1 MTDQIPM
8 RSASERRDAAKPV
21 LMWLGVYADRA
32 REVITDIEESR
43 EADGIEPVIE
53 ARDAADDHLS
63 HYVQHIEKQRAVL
76 EALLEVPEVGITE
89 DEIVAES
96 VAVVLDELDVG
107 GDTVPN
113 VASLDSALRS
123 GWFDGDD
130 LESIIRRIARAAVR
144 RAERA
149 ALEHW
154 EPADVPSQ
162 EFMLR
167 HLGIEHESADHVYNM
182 LRIPEQLIM
191 KEVI

>member
-8 RSASERRDAAKPV
+8 RSASERRDAARPV

-32 REVITDIEESR
+32 REIIVDIDGSR
-43 EADGIEPVIE
+43 EAESMDDVF
-53 ARDAADDHLS
+53 AVRDDADDHLS

-76 EALLEVPEVGITE
+76 EALLEAPEVGVTE
-89 DEIVAES
+89 DEIVDGLLVEHD
-96 VAVVLDELDVG
+96 VVGE
-107 GDTVPN
+107 
-113 VASLDSALRS
+113 R
-123 GWFDGDD
+123 
-130 LESIIRRIARAAVR
+130 LESGEVRALLIEAVR

-167 HLGIEHESADHVYNM
+167 HLGITHRESVHADGTLY
-182 LRIPEQLIM
+182 IPEQYIE
-191 KEVI
+191 KEVM